1 MAGRIFPNQRAA
13 FIWRRLRDET
23 GELIFSLCILL
34 GRAGQEVVP
43 CMSGS
48 IQQPEPVGVGRFPT
62 RRGWLQCSCQE
73 ARPGETAEQFPP
85 PPGEILVPDRILLPG
100 VNNLMVWMNNHRST
114 VSQGRSKVRNLSAQ
128 ELAKQLVK
136 SSRILALPIA
146 P

>member
-62 RRGWLQCSCQE
+62 RRGWLQCS
-73 ARPGETAEQFPP
+73 AKKLALGKRLNNFPRPPERYLYP
-85 PPGEILVPDRILLPG
+85 
-100 VNNLMVWMNNHRST
+100 T
-114 VSQGRSKVRNLSAQ
+114 VSFYRGLT
-128 ELAKQLVK
+128 
-136 SSRILALPIA
+136 I
-146 P
+146 